1 MSFLSWHRIVS
12 HYIILDSNLFKRTKM
27 ASEIEKKEKNALE
40 TGKKVQ
46 EMQASLQAAA
56 ADAARAIA
64 AQNS

>member
-1 MSFLSWHRIVS
+1 MKLNRRQI
-12 HYIILDSNLFKRTKM
+12 SNEKYHFGQTRTKI
-27 ASEIEKKEKNALE
+27 SGNIEKKEKKAAE
-40 TGKKVQ
+40 TARKVQ